1 MLGRRI
7 NVDRKKERNITNEV
21 EMSESNFDIL
31 ENEIKI
37 NRINFLNTISK
48 HLGKPVIIYDKVEE
62 KQDGETSEEDGKET
76 AKAAKQTGTDK
87 KKSGTDKPK

>member
-31 ENEIKI
+31 ENEIRV
-37 NRINFLNTISK
+37 NRTNFLNEFSK
-48 HLGKPVIIYDKVEE
+48 KVKKPVRIIQEDKDSDSESE
-62 KQDGETSEEDGKET
+62 GGDSNKPNGKDKKEPKQDM
-76 AKAAKQTGTDK
+76 
-87 KKSGTDKPK
+87 